1 MVTVLVWR
9 VPSRDENFLVVEDRV
24 CSRQW
29 YFVDL
34 CGVSCEML
42 AVIELPWCV
51 KRLLMWFIGLFR
63 HGSGHHYVGVRCVM
77 DRRLC
82 CVVLC

>member
-1 MVTVLVWR
+1 MRLLQQFFVVTVLVWR

-42 AVIELPWCV
+42 AEMHRAV
-51 KRLLMWFIGLFR
+51 GL
-63 HGSGHHYVGVRCVM
+63 G
-77 DRRLC
+77 
-82 CVVLC
+82 